1 MQLSMDKVG
10 REREKADYAV
20 ANMGF
25 KTQDNKEIMLDL
37 TD

>member
-1 MQLSMDKVG
+1 MDKVG
-10 REREKADYAV
+10 REREEADYAV

-25 KTQDNKEIMLDL
+25 KTQENEEIMLDF